1 MSAELIWAVATDAT
15 ATNSTATAAAT
26 IPAVATTATA
36 ATATAAAPD
45 KTQKIYWGPRLWRL
59 LHLLAELSDRRD
71 IHMLWPN
78 LLRITS
84 VVMPCEACRVHL
96 ATYLRSHVFV
106 HFKKSLMITGELV
119 RDRVRTDLL
128 SFHNDVNRRLGKL
141 EWTQAEIMTT
151 YSVSGTR
158 SRIMILS
165 EVQSIF
171 EELKSIWTPIVHTRI
186 KGGDFNTWK
195 THVAMMIALVS
206 GGPN

>member
-1 MSAELIWAVATDAT
+1 MSAELIWAVPTDAT
-15 ATNSTATAAAT
+15 ETSSTATAAAATIGAVASTATAAAT
-26 IPAVATTATA
+26 S
-36 ATATAAAPD
+36 APD

-59 LHLLAELSDRRD
+59 FHLLAELSDRRD

-84 VVMPCEACRVHL
+84 VVLPCEACRVHL

-128 SFHNDVNRRLGKL
+128 SFHNDVNRRLGKP

-158 SRIMILS
+158 NRIMILS